1 MFNSACV
8 YEISVLK
15 KYVEPLL
22 KEVDPE
28 SVEYIEAARILSFIQ
43 YFATIEDVSDI
54 PSTSI
59 VREFIGGSK
68 IV

>member
-28 SVEYIEAARILSFIQ
+28 SIEYIEAEEYLALYNTLLR
-43 YFATIEDVSDI
+43 
-54 PSTSI
+54 
-59 VREFIGGSK
+59 
-68 IV
+68 